1 MDYHSIAN
9 PVWTDAEHTM
19 ISIDIV
25 FPALSDTPVKF
36 NASPK
41 DVMPHGRAIY
51 AELIAGN
58 HGAIAEPITTSQ

>member
-9 PVWTDAEHTM
+9 PAWADAEHTM

-25 FPALSDTPVKF
+25 FPTLGDTPVKF

-58 HGAIAEPITTSQ
+58 HGAIAELTTTSQ